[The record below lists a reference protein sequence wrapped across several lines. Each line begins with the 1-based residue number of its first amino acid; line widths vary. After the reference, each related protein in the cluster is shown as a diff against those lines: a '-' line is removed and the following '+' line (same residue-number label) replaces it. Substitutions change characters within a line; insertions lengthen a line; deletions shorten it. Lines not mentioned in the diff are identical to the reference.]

1 MDNWEIYYR
10 THVKGVGK
18 VLTGSPPLSFVSNGQ
33 PFSDYRIYGNS
44 GGVGDLVT
52 DETAPNYGKYKIPV
66 TVSGKNL
73 LPPPASSET
82 ITQNGITFTANEDG
96 TYTIKG
102 TTATVTAYQF
112 RLKNEFIFPTFLG
125 FGGHA
130 VLHLNNNPAP
140 LNSSTIVF
148 WYNNTQIIYFSLAN
162 NQRIVTASEAL
173 NNKKVN
179 RIGLYVAKNATVN
192 VTLRPAIYF
201 DITTLT
207 DFVPYVD
214 PITTNIY
221 LNEPLSEGE
230 SISMSDTRIS
240 IPTVDGTNILTVDTE
255 VQPSEV
261 YIKYGSGNV
270 NQSLM
275 KYLEYKYKFA
285 KE

>member
-1 MDNWEIYYR
+1 M
-10 THVKGVGK
+10 
-18 VLTGSPPLSFVSNGQ
+18 
-33 PFSDYRIYGNS
+33 
-44 GGVGDLVT
+44 
-52 DETAPNYGKYKIPV
+52 
-66 TVSGKNL
+66 
-73 LPPPASSET
+73 
-82 ITQNGITFTANEDG
+82 
-96 TYTIKG
+96 
-102 TTATVTAYQF
+102 
-112 RLKNEFIFPTFLG
+112 
-125 FGGHA
+125 
-130 VLHLNNNPAP
+130 
-140 LNSSTIVF
+140 F